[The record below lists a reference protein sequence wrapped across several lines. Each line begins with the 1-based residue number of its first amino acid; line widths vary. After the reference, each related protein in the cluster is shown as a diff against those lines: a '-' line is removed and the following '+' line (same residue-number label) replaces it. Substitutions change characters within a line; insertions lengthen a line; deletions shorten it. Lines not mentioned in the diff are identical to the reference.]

1 MLQMM
6 RKSNLRKRTYL
17 DLSHRSWNE
26 SLHEISEKM
35 IGGMDNVSK
44 VKR

>member
-17 DLSHRSWNE
+17 GLSHRSWNDG
-26 SLHEISEKM
+26 LSEKM

-44 VKR
+44 VKG